1 MSLKSCEFS
10 KSAVIFC
17 TFWGGKGRGAWVLQT
32 SWKEIG
38 MHKRRPPPP
47 DWLSPGAGRRA
58 PLETRLSGLKR
69 FGRPLLNHAKGQKKW
84 PQENS
89 RRQKVQTVGEAHP
102 PSLRGDSLKNRDFDF
117 LGVVG
122 RRDKAGSTQL
132 VVLRRLVKFQHQRT
146 QNQKVTD
153 NLSSGPFL
161 TVLSEDRSET
171 MKTWPSTHQTRSQ
184 TDFQRKSSRH
194 PPPRK
199 KGAKIHNRF

>member
-1 MSLKSCEFS
+1 M
-10 KSAVIFC
+10 
-17 TFWGGKGRGAWVLQT
+17 QT
-32 SWKEIG
+32 SRKEIG

-47 DWLSPGAGRRA
+47 DWLSPCAGRRA
-58 PLETRLSGLKR
+58 PLGRRSSDLKR

-132 VVLRRLVKFQHQRT
+132 VEMRRLVKFQHQRT
-146 QNQKVTD
+146 QNQKVMD
-153 NLSSGPFL
+153 ISSLGPFL

-171 MKTWPSTHQTRSQ
+171 IKTRPPTHQTRGQ
-184 TDFQRKSSRH
+184 TDFQRRSLRH

-199 KGAKIHNRF
+199 KSAKNHNRF

>member
-1 MSLKSCEFS
+1 M
-10 KSAVIFC
+10 
-17 TFWGGKGRGAWVLQT
+17 QT
-32 SWKEIG
+32 SRKEIG

-47 DWLSPGAGRRA
+47 DWLFPCAGRRA
-58 PLETRLSGLKR
+58 PLERRLSGLKR

-132 VVLRRLVKFQHQRT
+132 VEMRRLVKFQHQRT
-146 QNQKVTD
+146 QNQKVTGI
-153 NLSSGPFL
+153 SSLGPFL
-161 TVLSEDRSET
+161 TVLSADRSET
-171 MKTWPSTHQTRSQ
+171 MKTRPPNPPDQGPDRFPAKVFATPPSKKKKCKKSQ
-184 TDFQRKSSRH
+184 QIL
-194 PPPRK
+194 
-199 KGAKIHNRF
+199 KIHNS